1 MREERKLLTQLA
13 QRNGGVLRVD
23 DVLEEARQE
32 GSILHKHF
40 EWNND
45 KAAEQYRRDQARA
58 LIQRCKI
65 TLVDN
70 TPVQVRAFVS
80 LPSDRDAGG
89 GYRLT
94 AEVVSDETM
103 KAELVRDIK
112 MTIARWNKKLHLLD
126 QDIADLLI
134 ELDRRVDISSEQR
147 VAA

>member
-1 MREERKLLTQLA
+1 MKEERKLLTQLA

-40 EWNND
+40 EWD
-45 KAAEQYRRDQARA
+45 DSKAAEQYRRDQARA

-94 AEVVSDETM
+94 AEVVSDENM

-134 ELDRRVDISSEQR
+134 ELDRRVDTSSEQR
-147 VAA
+147 AAA

>member
-1 MREERKLLTQLA
+1 MKEERKLLTQLA

-40 EWNND
+40 EWD
-45 KAAEQYRRDQARA
+45 DSKAAEQYRRDQARA

-134 ELDRRVDISSEQR
+134 ELDRRVDTSSEQR
-147 VAA
+147 AAA

>member
-1 MREERKLLTQLA
+1 MKEERKLLTQLA

-40 EWNND
+40 EWD
-45 KAAEQYRRDQARA
+45 DSKAAEQYRRDQARA

-134 ELDRRVDISSEQR
+134 ELDRRVDTSSESR
-147 VAA
+147 AAA